1 MREGEKGKEK
11 KNVEWSDLKSAR
23 KRRAS
28 GKDNSCN
35 APSTIEHLAIR
46 RIPIKVRHYLHDV

>member
-23 KRRAS
+23 
-28 GKDNSCN
+28 
-35 APSTIEHLAIR
+35 IETSQWEG
-46 RIPIKVRHYLHDV
+46 